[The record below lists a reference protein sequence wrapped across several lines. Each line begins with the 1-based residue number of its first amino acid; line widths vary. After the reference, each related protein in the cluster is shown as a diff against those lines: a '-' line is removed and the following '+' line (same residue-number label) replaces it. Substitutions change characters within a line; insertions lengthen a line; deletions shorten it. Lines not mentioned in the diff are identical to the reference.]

1 MDDKFGSLLDLVA
14 DYILQGRTAASECP
28 EWQEATED
36 FQEEA
41 QERLLAIEHDLEL
54 PRGSLT
60 ECDAMQELKA
70 IVDEFNDF
78 SDDLLPGEN
87 MDGDADS
94 ALASCGHGNDED
106 YGGGDEH
113 Y

>member
-41 QERLLAIEHDLEL
+41 QERLLAI
-54 PRGSLT
+54 
-60 ECDAMQELKA
+60 
-70 IVDEFNDF
+70 
-78 SDDLLPGEN
+78 
-87 MDGDADS
+87 
-94 ALASCGHGNDED
+94 
-106 YGGGDEH
+106 
-113 Y
+113 